1 MAELDKFVEE
11 QKHDGVTIELT
22 VNEVNVVL
30 GALAELPHRVSDPV
44 IRKVFMQAQQQLQ
57 AQ

>member
-1 MAELDKFVEE
+1 MAEMDKFAEE
-11 QKHDGVTIELT
+11 QAQAGVNIVLS
-22 VNEVNVVL
+22 VNELNVVL

-44 IRKVFMQAQQQLQ
+44 IRKVFTQAQQQLQ

>member
-1 MAELDKFVEE
+1 MAEMDKFAEE
-11 QKHDGVTIELT
+11 QAHDGVNIVLS
-22 VNEVNVVL
+22 VNELNVVL

-44 IRKVFMQAQQQLQ
+44 IRKVFTQAQQQLQ

>member
-1 MAELDKFVEE
+1 MAEMDKFVEE

>member
-1 MAELDKFVEE
+1 MAEMDKFVEE
-11 QKHDGVTIELT
+11 QKRDGVTIELT

-30 GALAELPHRVSDPV
+30 GALGELPHRVSDPV
-44 IRKVFMQAQQQLQ
+44 IRKVFAQAQQQLQ